1 MKIILIDADS
11 LCYINGDDIDQVL
24 GKVDDAIG
32 NIVSQSES
40 THYKVFVEHP
50 YNNNFRKKIV
60 RSYKQNR
67 VGKPLPEFYNDIKT
81 YLIENWNG
89 YGIGGYETDDVII
102 SSVRYVEEKYPF
114 NEVVVATMDKDY
126 AQYPITIF
134 DTYYRRF
141 GDTRTVS
148 LEQSNYSLWS
158 QMITGDFGDNIKGV
172 KGKGKVASEK
182 LLEGSKNAFISVCR
196 LYRQVYGSRWQK
208 EFMKNFVQIRL
219 LDNLNVRFELDEVN
233 YVEE

>member
-1 MKIILIDADS
+1 MKTILIDADS
-11 LCYINGDDIDQVL
+11 LCYINGDDIDHVL
-24 GKVDDAIG
+24 GKVDDAIS
-32 NIVSQSES
+32 NIVAQSEA

-50 YNNNFRKKIV
+50 FNNNFRKKIV

-67 VGKPLPEFYNDIKT
+67 AGKPLPEFYNDIKS
-81 YLIENWNG
+81 YLIGTWGG
-89 YGIGGYETDDVII
+89 YGLGGYETDDVII
-102 SSVRYVEEKYPF
+102 SSVRYIEDKYPF
-114 NEVVVATMDKDY
+114 TDVVVATMDKDY

-141 GDTRTVS
+141 GDIRNIS

-172 KGKGKVASEK
+172 KGKGKVTAEK
-182 LLEGSKNAFISVCR
+182 LLDGSKNAFISVCR

-208 EFMKNFVQIRL
+208 EFIKNYVQIRL
-219 LDNLNVRFELDEVN
+219 LDNLNVGFELDKAM